1 MDRRL
6 KLLALGAL
14 FGGAGCK
21 ATQPAAPATQLPG
34 TGAQARAFDPSK
46 PPAGVP
52 YAATMP
58 RPERKS
64 GEPLKPETQ
73 TILAD
78 VDYKAA
84 LAQETTVGRD
94 RLLDSAR
101 QKYMLALAGDPKH
114 VGASV
119 GLARLYAATGDKT
132 AAIQAMQAVLA
143 QHPESHELAHKLA
156 TIEYQFGEYAAAGK
170 DTERALQGDS
180 KNRTYLKTL
189 ALCQAHQEQW
199 DAAFGTLVNTQV
211 MNQAQARYFL
221 GRTLLDLGRT
231 DEGRA
236 QIAESV
242 RLDPDYELAAVTLRD
257 LVGPKSVTGGNG
269 VVNVGYRDAGQ

>member
-6 KLLALGAL
+6 KLLALGAVV
-14 FGGAGCK
+14 GGAGCK
-21 ATQPAAPATQLPG
+21 STQPAAPAAQLPG
-34 TGAQARAFDPSK
+34 SGGMQARAFDPSK

-52 YAATMP
+52 YAAAVP
-58 RPERKS
+58 RPERKPN
-64 GEPLKPETQ
+64 EPLKPETQ
-73 TILAD
+73 AILAD

-101 QKYMLALAGDPKH
+101 QKYTLALQGDPKH
-114 VGASV
+114 VGAAV
-119 GLARLYAATGDKT
+119 GLARLYAATGDKS
-132 AAIQAMQAVLA
+132 AAIQSMQAVLA

-156 TIEYQFGEYAAAGK
+156 TIEYQFGEYAGAGR
-170 DTERALQGDS
+170 DTERALQGDP

-199 DAAFGTLVNTQV
+199 DAAFGTLVNTQT
-211 MNQAQARYFL
+211 MTQAEARYFL
-221 GRTLLDLGRT
+221 GRTLLDLGRG
-231 DEGRA
+231 DEARV

-242 RLDPDYELAAVTLRD
+242 RLDPNYELAAVTLRD
-257 LVGPKSVTGGNG
+257 LAGAKSVAGDG
-269 VVNVGYRDAGQ
+269 VVNVGYREGR